1 MCGFLA
7 LFKEKVSI
15 EDINNLKNGAKAIV
29 HRGPNDTKEFIDE
42 KSVFM
47 FNRLS
52 IIALEDGIQ
61 PYVYED
67 RFTIVFNGEIYNY
80 KELKEELMLRGVDFI
95 TNSEVEVISRL
106 YEVYGDK
113 LINKLRGMFAI
124 VIYDKLKNKVLA
136 FRDYFGIKPLF
147 YMKMNGGIYFASEL
161 KALWKINKKL
171 TYRKNLLGEYGTFQ
185 YIPFNDKTIFEEV
198 NMVKQGHAIEFY
210 IGGELNTYK
219 YFNVNFKEEKN
230 NKENLKAEIKNVIKE
245 SVKLH
250 LESDVPVA
258 TFLSGGI
265 DSSIITKIASEI
277 NPNIVS
283 YTIGFNVEGY
293 DETSNAKRFAND
305 IGIKNIDIKLNYRD
319 YIRDLPKIIYNLD
332 SPIADPSI
340 VPLYYICK
348 EVGSKYKVVLS
359 GEGSDEFFGGY
370 NIYTEDK
377 SLKVFKYIPKFLKKC
392 MKKMVNMLPDNLK
405 GKSFILRGTTPIE
418 ERYCGNARIFNENE
432 ILNIFKSSGV
442 EGDSLKVTKELF
454 KDVANFD
461 NVTKRQYIDIN
472 TWLVGDIL
480 TKADRMSMA
489 HSLEVRVPFVDK
501 EVFKVASKLTKDN
514 KIKDFQTKYMLRE
527 AFKDELPEYLYEK
540 KKLGYPVPIRIWLKN
555 ELYDWAYDLILNNPV
570 KEINEK
576 EVLKI
581 LEKHKAGNGDYSR
594 KIWSIIVYIV
604 WYKIYVDK
612 SLDKD
617 YQFEIQETIEYSTT
631 AVAQ

>member
-7 LFKEKVSI
+7 LFKEKVAI
-15 EDINNLKNGAKAIV
+15 EDINNLKKGLKAIA
-29 HRGPNDTKEFIDE
+29 HRGPNDTKEVIDE

-52 IIALEDGIQ
+52 IVALEAGVQ
-61 PYVYED
+61 PYVHADKY
-67 RFTIVFNGEIYNY
+67 TIVFNGEIYNY
-80 KELKEELMLRGVDFI
+80 KELKEELIIRGIDFD
-95 TNSEVEVISRL
+95 TDSEIEVIARL
-106 YEVYGDK
+106 YEVFGDK

-185 YIPFNDKTIFEEV
+185 YIPFENETIFEEI
-198 NMVKQGHAIEFY
+198 NMLKQGNAIDFQ
-210 IGGELNTYK
+210 IGGKLNIYK
-219 YFNVNFKEEKN
+219 YFDVNFKEEKN
-230 NKENLKAEIKNVIKE
+230 NKETLKAEIQSVIRK

-283 YTIGFNVEGY
+283 YTIGFNVDGY
-293 DETSNAKRFAND
+293 DETSNAKRFAKD
-305 IGIKNIDIKLNYRD
+305 IGIKNVDIKLDYKD
-319 YIRDLPKIIYNLD
+319 YIRDLPRIIYNLD

-340 VPLYYICK
+340 VPLYHICK
-348 EVGSKYKVVLS
+348 AVSSKYKVVLS

-377 SLKVFKYIPKFLKKC
+377 SLKAFKYIPRFFKKFLKKIA
-392 MKKMVNMLPDNLK
+392 NMLPDNIK
-405 GKSFILRGTTPIE
+405 GKSFLLRGTTPIE
-418 ERYCGNARIFNENE
+418 ERYCGNARIFNEDE
-432 ILNIFKSSGV
+432 ILNVFKSSGLD
-442 EGDSLKVTKELF
+442 GDSLRVTKKLFKKVT
-454 KDVANFD
+454 NFD

-489 HSLEVRVPFVDK
+489 NSLEVRVPFVDK
-501 EVFKVASKLTKDN
+501 EVFKVASKLTKAD
-514 KIKDFQTKYMLRE
+514 KIKGFQTKHMLRE
-527 AFKDELPEYLYEK
+527 AFKGDLPEYLYEK
-540 KKLGYPVPIRIWLKN
+540 KKLGYPVPIRVWLKN
-555 ELYDWAYDLILNNPV
+555 ELYDFAHDLILNNPV

-576 EVLKI
+576 EVLKM
-581 LEKHKAGNGDYSR
+581 LEKHKRGLGDYSR

-604 WYKIYVDK
+604 WYKIYIDK

-617 YQFEIQETIEYSTT
+617 YKFEIQDTVEYSKT
-631 AVAQ
+631 VVV